1 MPSPYFSIQELTR
14 TSTGLINNPGPEE
27 LANLEALIDNVLHP
41 ARVALGAIRINSGY
55 RSETVN
61 RMVGG
66 SKTSHHLRG
75 MAADCDHWRSNL
87 DLYNWI
93 KSNCKY
99 TQLIQ
104 EGCDRKGEP
113 QWIHVSFDPKDLKCE
128 NLRAIFIGKRVRY
141 IKL

>member
-1 MPSPYFSIQELTR
+1 MNSPYFTLAELTR
-14 TSTGLINNPGPEE
+14 TSSGLINNPGPEE
-27 LANLEALIDNVLHP
+27 VANLEALVENVLHP

-66 SKTSHHLRG
+66 SKNSHHLRG

-93 KSNCKY
+93 KNNCQY

-104 EGCDRKGEP
+104 EGSNRYGDPR
-113 QWIHVSFDPKDLKCE
+113 WIHVSYDPNDLRRE
-128 NLRAIFIGKRVRY
+128 NLRAIFMGKRVRY
-141 IKL
+141 IQL